1 MNERRV
7 LDETE
12 IVKLLRAV
20 ANTPYDMVIRCALA
34 TGMRQGELL
43 GAAWDAIDFERGDLR
58 VVRTLQIVSGEF
70 AVVAPKTSGSLRT
83 IQLSD
88 TTVQLLRR
96 HLDDQSAARLELG
109 DAWEHHD
116 LVFPAE
122 RGRYWHRSAFY
133 RGYRELV
140 DASGIARPREV
151 NVHTLRHTAASQW
164 IRAGVD
170 LLTVSRRLGHA
181 SPSFTLGVYAHM
193 LTGQQGPA
201 AEALDHLIG

>member
-1 MNERRV
+1 MLV
-7 LDETE
+7 Q
-12 IVKLLRAV
+12 A
-20 ANTPYDMVIRCALA
+20 
-34 TGMRQGELL
+34 LL
-43 GAAWDAIDFERGDLR
+43 GLR
-58 VVRTLQIVSGEF
+58 SLQMTLQTYFNLDREEH
-70 AVVAPKTSGSLRT
+70 RR
-83 IQLSD
+83 
-88 TTVQLLRR
+88 QLLRR

-122 RGRYWHRSAFY
+122 RGRYWHRAVFY
-133 RGYRELV
+133 QGYRELV

-181 SPSFTLGVYAHM
+181 SPILHLGRLRTHADRT
-193 LTGQQGPA
+193 TGPRGLGA
-201 AEALDHLIG
+201 RTT